1 MIYVDR
7 DYRLR
12 FGSSMEMH
20 LLSVKETDLAI
31 YLPKGI
37 WNEQL
42 ADKTEQFIRQK
53 RFELEEYIK
62 LDPAFA
68 ATHEPYLLDPSIAP
82 LIALAM
88 ARAGNKAGVGP
99 MAAVAGA
106 FSHAVGQFLLPYTDE
121 VVVENGG
128 DIFIVGQQDR
138 VIGVFAGKSP
148 FSHKIGIKIAKKN
161 MPLGVC
167 TSSGTVGPSFSYGK
181 ANAVVILSHDV
192 LLADAVATAAANV
205 VQTEEDLEKSVEIA
219 KNIKGI
225 KGILA
230 IKDKQMAAWGDIELI
245 PLQ

>member
-7 DYRLR
+7 DYRQR
-12 FGSSMEMH
+12 FDSSLEMY

-42 ADKTEQFIRQK
+42 AEKTERFIRQK
-53 RFELEEYIK
+53 RRELEEYIK
-62 LDPAFA
+62 LDPSFA
-68 ATHEPYLLDPSIAP
+68 ATHDPYLLDPSIAP
-82 LIALAM
+82 PIALAM
-88 ARAGNKAGVGP
+88 ARAGNMAGVGP

-106 FSHAVGQFLLPYTDE
+106 FSYAVGQFLLPYTTE

-128 DIFIVGQQDR
+128 DIFIAGSQDR
-138 VIGVFAGKSP
+138 IIGVFAGKSP
-148 FSHKIGIKIAKKN
+148 FSHKVGIKICKKS

-181 ANAVVILSHDV
+181 ADAVVILSQDV

-205 VQTEEDLEKSVEIA
+205 VQAEDDLEKSIEIA
-219 KNIKGI
+219 KNIRGV

-230 IKDKQMAAWGDIELI
+230 IKDKQMAAWGEIELV